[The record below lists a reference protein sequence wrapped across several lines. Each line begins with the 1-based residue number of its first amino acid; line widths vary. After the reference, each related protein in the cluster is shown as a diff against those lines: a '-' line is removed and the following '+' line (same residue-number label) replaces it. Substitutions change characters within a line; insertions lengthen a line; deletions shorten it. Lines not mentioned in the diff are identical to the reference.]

1 MKNSGII
8 YQYGATLCGNVI
20 AMAYGSGCG
29 WPSAAYSV
37 LNSDVETP
45 LQSGSMNVAEL
56 SWMVSLM
63 CVGGFIG
70 NIFFGCITNR
80 YGRKLPL
87 LSLAVPMTISWCLII
102 YATSPVY
109 LYAARMLCGFAGSG
123 AFIFL
128 PLFVAEISA
137 DSVRGSLGSLLVLSC
152 NIGILI
158 AFICGNYLN
167 YTLQPVVLASLP
179 ILFFVTFSFFP
190 ESPQYLMKVGKEKE
204 AEQSL
209 RFYRNA
215 GPSTSDETEPFKS
228 ELEKLRASNQISMK
242 SYENQAVTLSD
253 LTSVSAKKA
262 ITIGVVLVWLNQ
274 FCGCFAMLNYTANIF
289 AESGSNLPPNMSAII
304 VGIIQLVGAY
314 MSTFLVDRAG
324 RKILFA
330 ISSGGT
336 AIGLTCLGSYT
347 YLKTLGVN
355 MDGWTWIPIASFS
368 FCIFIASWG
377 VLTLPF
383 LVIAELTP
391 GKVRGIGT
399 SICMGLLW
407 IFAFVM
413 IKYLP
418 ILSGTFGMHGCMAFF
433 ASCSFVGCLFCIF
446 VLPETKGKSFEEILR
461 MLEGTRLVE
470 RT

>member
-20 AMAYGSGCG
+20 AIAYGSGCG

-37 LNSDVETP
+37 LNSNAETP
-45 LQSGSMNVAEL
+45 LQSGSMNVDEL

-63 CVGGFIG
+63 CIGGFIG
-70 NIFFGCITNR
+70 NIFYGCITNR

-87 LSLAVPMTISWCLII
+87 LSLAMPMTISWCLII

-109 LYAARMLCGFAGSG
+109 LYAARMLCGFAGAG

-128 PLFVAEISA
+128 PLFVAEISE
-137 DSVRGSLGSLLVLSC
+137 DRVRGSLGSLLVLSC

-158 AFICGNYLN
+158 AFTCGNYLN
-167 YTLQPVVLASLP
+167 YTVQPVVLVALP

-190 ESPQYLMKVGKEKE
+190 ESPQYLMKIGKEEE

-209 RFYRNA
+209 RFYRNVR
-215 GPSTSDETEPFKS
+215 PSTSDETEPFKS
-228 ELEKLRASNQISMK
+228 ELEKLRLSNQTLRK
-242 SYENQAVTLSD
+242 SHENTTVTWSD
-253 LTSVSAKKA
+253 LTSVSARKA

-289 AESGSNLPPNMSAII
+289 AESGSNLSPNMSAII
-304 VGIIQLVGAY
+304 VGIIQLFGAY

-324 RKILFA
+324 RKILFT

-336 AIGLTCLGSYT
+336 AIGLSCLGSYT
-347 YLKTLGVN
+347 YLKTLGFA
-355 MDGWTWIPIASFS
+355 MDGWSWIPIVSFS

-391 GKVRGIGT
+391 EKIRGIGT
-399 SICMGLLW
+399 SICMALLW
-407 IFAFVM
+407 IFAFLM

-418 ILSGTFGMHGCMAFF
+418 ILSGAFGMHGCMGFF

-461 MLEGTRLVE
+461 MLEG
-470 RT
+470 